1 MSPPDKPGGADG
13 EAKRDATDADATE
26 TVAGND
32 AGPSPSAASEK
43 KRKRRFSPTPGAR
56 SLSTGELAGQ
66 TRVVPHRTAHVFFGS
81 SSATPETSLDSPRF
95 GGGGLALLV
104 ASRERCELRPKQFF
118 VAWSGA
124 LTLAWRGFPPEIE
137 ALKRHIASTWPAL
150 GPENPGSRWAKTT
163 LGCLRDTE
171 RLTPESLEIL
181 GKICDTF
188 RDELCGDELCGRD
201 GDDGDDSDVPPATPG
216 CVPVDTLSVV
226 TYECRSLERVVSEH
240 VVRLRDAGTTLAER
254 PRRRAPIG
262 DDVISENFR
271 KRRRNLDPP
280 SAAELAVVD
289 EVVAQFSDPERDKAA
304 YFFDAARDG
313 SRESHYRGTKL
324 GATLVARVGDVLP
337 SAVKRFRR
345 RVDDALPGMYAW
357 FDQESLHCTVRGL
370 ME

>member
-1 MSPPDKPGGADG
+1 MA
-13 EAKRDATDADATE
+13 
-26 TVAGND
+26 V
-32 AGPSPSAASEK
+32 
-43 KRKRRFSPTPGAR
+43 
-56 SLSTGELAGQ
+56 
-66 TRVVPHRTAHVFFGS
+66 
-81 SSATPETSLDSPRF
+81 
-95 GGGGLALLV
+95 LV

-137 ALKRHIASTWPAL
+137 ALKRDIASTWPAL

-188 RDELCGDELCGRD
+188 RDDLCGDELCGRD
-201 GDDGDDSDVPPATPG
+201 GGDGDDSDVPPATPG
-216 CVPVDTLSVV
+216 CVPVDTLSIV

-240 VVRLRDAGTTLAER
+240 VVRLRDAGTTPTLTER
-254 PRRRAPIG
+254 PRLRAPIG
-262 DDVISENFR
+262 DVVISEITE
-271 KRRRNLDPP
+271 RRRNLDPP

-345 RVDDALPGMYAW
+345 LVDCALPGMYAW

-370 ME
+370 MD

>member
-43 KRKRRFSPTPGAR
+43 KRKRRCSPTPGAR

-66 TRVVPHRTAHVFFGS
+66 TRVVPNRTAQVFFGS

-95 GGGGLALLV
+95 GGGGLAVLV

-163 LGCLRDTE
+163 LGCLRDTK
-171 RLTPESLEIL
+171 RLTPESLELL
-181 GKICDTF
+181 GKICDGF
-188 RDELCGDELCGRD
+188 RDDLCGDELCGRD
-201 GDDGDDSDVPPATPG
+201 GGDGDDSDVPPATPG

-240 VVRLRDAGTTLAER
+240 IVRLRDPGTTPGA
-254 PRRRAPIG
+254 PRLSAPIEDG
-262 DDVISENFR
+262 EITQ
-271 KRRRNLDPP
+271 RRRNLDPP
-280 SAAELAVVD
+280 SAAELAVVE
-289 EVVAQFSDPERDKAA
+289 EVVAQFSNPKRDKAA

-370 ME
+370 MD